1 MIQGGGLSKE
11 MYVSIAKKKK
21 KKPQAM
27 ALGRTEH
34 RRKAA
39 GESFTKE

>member
-1 MIQGGGLSKE
+1 
-11 MYVSIAKKKK
+11 MYKLLKKKK

-27 ALGRTEH
+27 ALGKIQH
-34 RRKAA
+34 RGKAA